1 MWGLVASA
9 GWWLLSGGAGGRG
22 YIDHF
27 SSLGLSVLTYK
38 QRARGSMTSNGPFR
52 AERSLIDHAEWV
64 QGPFVSFF
72 SSLFIK
78 FLCYMKLCPRVH
90 LLLWLGSQW
99 LSLLMILLLIYSA
112 QIIFLNFGTLAL
124 SASWMSH
131 HCLTGSSN
139 TTYSKL
145 SILFPSNA
153 AFPGSPILINETPQ
167 SPKTETWESFFF
179 IILLSYHWIDDEI
192 FLFVFWGFLVFFFLS
207 VPGIKSGP
215 WKWKHQVLTTG
226 SPGNS

>member
-167 SPKTETWESFFF
+167 SPKTETWESFFLLF
-179 IILLSYHWIDDEI
+179 FYPIIELMMKFFY
-192 FLFVFWGFLVFFFLS
+192 LFFGVFWFFFFCLCQGS
-207 VPGIKSGP
+207 NLGPESESTKS
-215 WKWKHQVLTTG
+215 
-226 SPGNS
+226 

>member
-192 FLFVFWGFLVFFFLS
+192 FLFVFWGFFFWLCQGS
-207 VPGIKSGP
+207 NLGPESESTKS
-215 WKWKHQVLTTG
+215 
-226 SPGNS
+226 